1 MIYEYKCEDCD
12 KITEM
17 VRLVAYR
24 DDPVACKCGGNAKP
38 IMSLGSMTFNT
49 GKGSRIP
56 GVCHSLP
63 GKSVWVRNKHHFREL
78 CKRRD
83 GGHPVGLD

>member
-1 MIYEYKCEDCD
+1 MIYEYKCPKCG

-17 VRLVAYR
+17 ARRVAQR
-24 DDPVACKCGGNAKP
+24 DDPVACPCGEFAKP
-38 IMSLGSMTFNT
+38 ILSTTTHLNV

-56 GVCHSLP
+56 GWCHSLP
-63 GKSVWVRNKHHFREL
+63 GKSVFVKNKHHFREL
-78 CKRRD
+78 CKIRD